1 MNFNEALKHFHGVK
15 FEIIWRPF
23 QLNPD
28 MPLEGIDRNEYLS
41 KKFGGKEQ
49 AYKVFKRI
57 EDEGRLVN
65 IHFQFKKIKKT
76 PNSFLSHKL
85 LAFAFD
91 KQKQNEVLE
100 SIFFNYF
107 IEGKDIGNLDT
118 IVEILKQTNLYE
130 DGFEEYLL
138 SKKDNENLLNEAK
151 QANAI
156 GISGVPCFIFNKEFV
171 VNGAQP
177 SGVFQNIINSLK
189 KNDQ

>member
-1 MNFNEALKHFHGVK
+1 
-15 FEIIWRPF
+15 
-23 QLNPD
+23 
-28 MPLEGIDRNEYLS
+28 MPLDGIDRNDYLN
-41 KKFGGKEQ
+41 KKFGGREQ
-49 AYKVFKRI
+49 AYKVYKRI

-107 IEGKDIGNLDT
+107 IEGKDIGNFDT
-118 IVEILKQTNLYE
+118 IIEIVKQTNLYE
-130 DGFEEYLL
+130 DGIEEYLL
-138 SKKDNENLLNEAK
+138 SKKDNANLLNEAQ

-156 GISGVPCFIFNKEFV
+156 GITGVPCFIFNKEFV
-171 VNGAQP
+171 INGAQP
-177 SGVFQNIINSLK
+177 ADVFQNIINSLK
-189 KNDQ
+189 ANGQ

>member
-1 MNFNEALKHFHGVK
+1 
-15 FEIIWRPF
+15 
-23 QLNPD
+23 

-49 AYKVFKRI
+49 AYKVYKRI

-85 LAFAFD
+85 LAFAFG

-107 IEGKDIGNLDT
+107 IEGKDIGDLDT
-118 IVEILKQTNLYE
+118 IIEIVKQTNLYE
-130 DGFEEYLL
+130 DGIEEYLL
-138 SKKDNENLLNEAK
+138 SKKDNANLLNEAQ

-171 VNGAQP
+171 INGAQP
-177 SGVFQNIINSLK
+177 SGVFLNIINSLK

>member
-1 MNFNEALKHFHGVK
+1 
-15 FEIIWRPF
+15 
-23 QLNPD
+23 

-49 AYKVFKRI
+49 AYKVYKRI

-85 LAFAFD
+85 LAFAFG
-91 KQKQNEVLE
+91 KKKQNEVLE

-118 IVEILKQTNLYE
+118 IIEIVKQTNLYE
-130 DGFEEYLL
+130 DGIEEYLL
-138 SKKDNENLLNEAK
+138 SKKDNANLLNEAQ

-171 VNGAQP
+171 INGAQP
-177 SGVFQNIINSLK
+177 SNIFQNIINSLK